1 MPESV
6 ETPAPVRAARRWPA
20 STSTTS
26 AREPAVIGTA
36 SFVVLTHPPY
46 DADSEDGLPTRYP
59 SRRGSVSERPK
70 EHASKA
76 CVGES
81 PPWVQIP
88 PLPPM
93 SQDIEN
99 APTYVIVG
107 RGVRRRGSEQGAA
120 ASAAGD
126 GRDEDDREVDLERQ
140 LDPVDT
146 LGVAHAEE

>member
-6 ETPAPVRAARRWPA
+6 ETPAPVSTARRWPA

-46 DADSEDGLPTRYP
+46 DADSEAGLPTRYP

-88 PLPPM
+88 PLPPVEGPHPH
-93 SQDIEN
+93 DHAEVGPFVVPA
-99 APTYVIVG
+99 AP
-107 RGVRRRGSEQGAA
+107 RGSALPHIGASPDA
-120 ASAAGD
+120 
-126 GRDEDDREVDLERQ
+126 
-140 LDPVDT
+140 
-146 LGVAHAEE
+146 

>member
-6 ETPAPVRAARRWPA
+6 ETPAPVSAARRWPA

-88 PLPPM
+88 PLPPV
-93 SQDIEN
+93 EGPHPHEH
-99 APTYVIVG
+99 AEVG
-107 RGVRRRGSEQGAA
+107 SFVVPRSLDARRIRRRGG
-120 ASAAGD
+120 
-126 GRDEDDREVDLERQ
+126 
-140 LDPVDT
+140 
-146 LGVAHAEE
+146 

>member
-6 ETPAPVRAARRWPA
+6 ETPAPVSAARRWPA

-36 SFVVLTHPPY
+36 SLVVLTHPRY

-88 PLPPM
+88 PLPPVEGPHP
-93 SQDIEN
+93 QHHAD
-99 APTYVIVG
+99 VG
-107 RGVRRRGSEQGAA
+107 SFVVPRSPETHRFELSPPCS
-120 ASAAGD
+120 SAC
-126 GRDEDDREVDLERQ
+126 
-140 LDPVDT
+140 
-146 LGVAHAEE
+146 

>member
-6 ETPAPVRAARRWPA
+6 ETPAPVSAARRWPA
-20 STSTTS
+20 NNSKTS

-36 SFVVLTHPPY
+36 SFVVLTGPRY

-88 PLPPM
+88 PLP
-93 SQDIEN
+93 
-99 APTYVIVG
+99 
-107 RGVRRRGSEQGAA
+107 RW
-120 ASAAGD
+120 
-126 GRDEDDREVDLERQ
+126 GRDRVR
-140 LDPVDT
+140 PSK
-146 LGVAHAEE
+146 